1 VLSTTALESL
11 AKHLASVAA
20 GFSISSAPLGRPD
33 AVRKAAEESEKL
45 FQDYAKGKP
54 TKQDA
59 YAAALA
65 FMRGQDLDEQ
75 HLHLIAGALSEPI
88 REEAGARPVG
98 RSRNAED
105 RSASTVSGSM
115 RRCSKPCRYKRWN

>member
-45 FQDYAKGKP
+45 FQDYLK
-54 TKQDA
+54 
-59 YAAALA
+59 
-65 FMRGQDLDEQ
+65 FR
-75 HLHLIAGALSEPI
+75 HS
-88 REEAGARPVG
+88 
-98 RSRNAED
+98 
-105 RSASTVSGSM
+105 RSAADA
-115 RRCSKPCRYKRWN
+115 KDIPAP